1 MTPEE
6 ELLELARK
14 AWPRTLP
21 SKIEVEL
28 GENTALV
35 WRDGVPNVRVVNHPR
50 AHEAVRAALLAMGE
64 P

>member
-1 MTPEE
+1 M
-6 ELLELARK
+6 
-14 AWPRTLP
+14 P

-35 WRDGVPNVRVVNHPR
+35 WRDGVPNVRVVNNPR